1 MAKPAPTEE
10 RPAKGRLHN
19 LSALPAPAEVAGPIG
34 AGADEAGRDA
44 VAGRDRVYRRSLV
57 LADGLAAFAAVY
69 VAVAVLGDDHLRWGS
84 LLTIPLAIVVSKV
97 LGLYDRDELLI
108 RKTTLDESPAL
119 FQLAAVYTLLIW
131 LLGDAFIIGMLGR
144 GQAVGLWLCLFGFTL
159 VGRTAARGFARAVAA
174 EERCLVLGDLEGTGT
189 IERKLAAGRGVKA
202 RVVAQLPLDLEAEH
216 DAELRLLEY
225 AIAEHDV
232 HRVILAPRTAD
243 SDAMLDA
250 VRLVK
255 SLGVKVSLLPRLF
268 EVVGSSVV
276 FDDLEG
282 VTVLGVRRFGIT
294 RSSAIVKRSRDVL
307 GGGLALLIAGP
318 VMLLI
323 AAAIRLDSR
332 GPVFFRQT
340 RVGRDGKR
348 FVMLKFRT
356 MVEGADAMKPELRG
370 ESPHGR
376 LFKLHDDPRVTRVGR
391 MLRRTSLDELPQL
404 INVLRG
410 DMSLVGPR
418 PLVVD
423 EDRLVLGWHR
433 RRLHLTPGMTGHWQI
448 LGSAR
453 IPLSEMVKIDYLYA
467 ANWSLWTD
475 IKILLRTIP
484 YVLRGGSM

>member
-1 MAKPAPTEE
+1 MANPARNQEQ
-10 RPAKGRLHN
+10 PAKGQPRD
-19 LSALPAPAEVAGPIG
+19 LPELLQPAEVAGPIG
-34 AGADEAGRDA
+34 AGADDGVRDA
-44 VAGRDRVYRRSLV
+44 VVDRDRVYRRSLV
-57 LADGLAAFAAVY
+57 LADGFAALAAVY
-69 VAVAVLGDDHLRWGS
+69 VAVAVLGDDRLRWTS
-84 LLTIPLAIVVSKV
+84 LLTIPLVVIVSKV

-108 RKTTLDESPAL
+108 RKTTLDESPVL

-131 LLGDAFIIGMLGR
+131 LLESSLVDGVLGH
-144 GQAVGLWLCLFGFTL
+144 GQALGLWLCLFGFAL
-159 VGRTAARGFARAVAA
+159 GGRTIARGIARAVAD
-174 EERCLVLGDLEGTGT
+174 EERCLVLGDIEGTGT
-189 IERKLAAGRGVKA
+189 IQRKLADGRGLKA
-202 RVVAQLPLDLEAEH
+202 RVVAQLPLDLESEH

-225 AIAEHDV
+225 AILEHDV
-232 HRVILAPRTAD
+232 HRVILAPRVAD

-282 VTVLGVRRFGIT
+282 VTILGVRRFGMT
-294 RSSAIVKRSRDVL
+294 RSSRIVKRCMDVL
-307 GGGLALLIAGP
+307 GGGLALLVAGP
-318 VMLLI
+318 VMAI
-323 AAAIRLDSR
+323 AAVAIRLDSR
-332 GPVFFRQT
+332 GPLFFRQV
-340 RVGRDGKR
+340 RVGRDGRR

-356 MVEGADAMKPELRG
+356 MVEGADAMKPMLQDAAPR
-370 ESPHGR
+370 GR
-376 LFKLHDDPRVTRVGR
+376 LFKLRDDPRVTRVGR
-391 MLRRTSLDELPQL
+391 VLRRTSLDELPQL

-433 RRLHLTPGMTGHWQI
+433 RRLQLTPGMTGHWQI

-453 IPLSEMVKIDYLYA
+453 IPLAEMLKIDYLYA

-484 YVLRGGSM
+484 YMLRGGSM